1 MNFDQ
6 TPLSYITVGNTTLE
20 FEGAIW
26 VPVREKGK
34 SKQITGTFTIS
45 ASGKFLPMHLIDAG
59 KTERSHPEGIKSP
72 SEIDVTHSE
81 NHWSNEILACQH
93 VTEVII
99 PYAKQQRKE
108 LGLSVDHKCLPI
120 FEVFKGQTTDAHLQ
134 FLDEK
139 FAYVFVPPNLTN
151 HCQPL
156 DLNVNSHAKT
166 FLKEKFQQWCAQQV
180 QKELDS
186 GRIIY
191 QVDIETRLS
200 IMKPTH
206 ARWII
211 RLYDKFRNSDEMVIN
226 AFQMASITEALTNEN
241 MEEDDPLSHL

>member
-1 MNFDQ
+1 M
-6 TPLSYITVGNTTLE
+6 
-20 FEGAIW
+20 
-26 VPVREKGK
+26 
-34 SKQITGTFTIS
+34 
-45 ASGKFLPMHLIDAG
+45 
-59 KTERSHPEGIKSP
+59 
-72 SEIDVTHSE
+72 
-81 NHWSNEILACQH
+81 
-93 VTEVII
+93 
-99 PYAKQQRKE
+99 
-108 LGLSVDHKCLPI
+108 
-120 FEVFKGQTTDAHLQ
+120 
-134 FLDEK
+134 
-139 FAYVFVPPNLTN
+139 FVPPNLTN
-151 HCQPL
+151 HFQLL